1 MTEQTTKLPS
11 FNTHGNLRVQS
22 TLLPT
27 RLLIPILLSCALA
40 IDGCSGDVEVP
51 REEAPPTVETTELDM
66 EWPTLEKVD
75 PSPAIIGQ
83 EVKIVGRGGYQEIET
98 EAGTGYDES
107 YRTFQ
112 LYLDDEA
119 IGEIGC
125 YVNRCEAELILPID
139 LEPGQHEFSV
149 EGGSSI
155 TISVD
160 AQ

>member
-1 MTEQTTKLPS
+1 MLRQLKTQRNLIEHMTS
-11 FNTHGNLRVQS
+11 
-22 TLLPT
+22 LPT
-27 RLLIPILLSCALA
+27 RFWILILLFCTLVIA
-40 IDGCSGDVEVP
+40 GCSGEVEDQT
-51 REEAPPTVETTELDM
+51 EQSPPIVKTTEFDM
-66 EWPTLEKVD
+66 EWPTLETVD

-112 LYLDDEA
+112 LYLDDDL

-125 YVNRCEAELILPID
+125 YVNRCEAEFTLPID

-155 TISVD
+155 TISVAD
-160 AQ
+160 G